1 VIVYSKY
8 HQGGTASRRTKE
20 NIMATLTVTLP
31 SDRNEMADLLAAIS
45 EDIRND
51 FTDGWENG
59 IYWTIN

>member
-1 VIVYSKY
+1 
-8 HQGGTASRRTKE
+8 
-20 NIMATLTVTLP
+20 MATLTVTLP
-31 SDRNEMADLLAAIS
+31 ADRNEQADLLAAIA